1 MDLPGNGWGMRSG
14 VHDEEVSLQSY
25 TDHVLQVL
33 DDIDEPVVLVGH
45 SGGGITA
52 SQAAP
57 ERVSCVVYI
66 AGMMPPSSRSFG
78 DIINLCREDS
88 TDARIDGIAP
98 YLDYSSDCATTTVR
112 SEGARRAAGL
122 LRPQRETGRI
132 MRPTLSA
139 QCYGSV
145 PRIYVEC
152 TEDRSVLP
160 VLQRKMQTLSQ
171 GARCIV
177 MECGHV
183 PQLDQSRQLAE
194 RICPSLTRFLFEM
207 FEMLHD
213 LAPQPLGASPMKT
226 RFSALR
232 LKTLASVLLAC
243 GAMAAQ
249 AADKVI
255 F

>member
-1 MDLPGNGWGMRSG
+1 MIKQMVLIHGAWQGSGSFQAWLPELTRLGWRAAAVDLPGNGWGRRSG

-52 SQAAP
+52 SQVAQAAP
-57 ERVSCVVYI
+57 ERVSCVVYL
-66 AGMMPPSSRSFG
+66 AGMMLPSGRSFG

-88 TDARIDGIAP
+88 PDARLDGIAP
-98 YLDYSSDCATTTVR
+98 YLDYSADCATTTVR
-112 SEGARRAAGL
+112 PEGALKIFVQDCEPEAARRAAGL

-139 QCYGSV
+139 QRYGSV

-160 VLQRKMQTLSQ
+160 VLQRKMQTLSP
-171 GARCIV
+171 GARRIV

-183 PQLDQSRQLAE
+183 PQLAQPRQLAE
-194 RICPSLTRFLFEM
+194 RVCAELDTI
-207 FEMLHD
+207 
-213 LAPQPLGASPMKT
+213 LA
-226 RFSALR
+226 
-232 LKTLASVLLAC
+232 
-243 GAMAAQ
+243 
-249 AADKVI
+249 
-255 F
+255 